1 MKSCTP
7 LWREAHLQ
15 VKKVKA
21 PHVWSTF
28 GSWDVEKAHAV
39 VPRSTCPS
47 QNAQSTPTSD
57 HFWKLWCQKSAR
69 HCGAEHISKSKRAK
83 HTMRGP
89 FLEVDM
95 SRKWTPLW
103 RKAHFQVKSVK
114 NWGARNTFGRSDVV
128 LRGRCK
134 EFCTLPKVSKTCG
147 FCSSFSYNHHHT
159 TLHSTPLQ
167 LQLQQHLQLQL
178 QYATLHSI
186 TLHYAT
192 LHYNYSDN
200 YNCNYK
206 YNYKLNPTT
215 TATTLH
221 YTNIRWR

>member
-1 MKSCTP
+1 MWSDKRWKVARCCGAKHICK
-7 LWREAHLQ
+7 W
-15 VKKVKA
+15 KKLKT

-28 GSWDVEKAHAV
+28 GSWDVEKVHAV

-69 HCGAEHISKSKRAK
+69 RCGAEHISKSKRAK

-95 SRKWTPLW
+95 SKKWTPLW
-103 RKAHFQVKSVK
+103 RKAHFQVKSVE

-167 LQLQQHLQLQL
+167 LQLQLQL
-178 QYATLHSI
+178 QYAINYT
-186 TLHYAT
+186 TLHYT
-192 LHYNYSDN
+192 
-200 YNCNYK
+200 
-206 YNYKLNPTT
+206 TT
-215 TATTLH
+215 TATTTTATTSTT
-221 YTNIRWR
+221 TN

>member
-1 MKSCTP
+1 MKNCTL
-7 LWREAHLQ
+7 LWRE
-15 VKKVKA
+15 VKKLKA

-28 GSWDVEKAHAV
+28 GSWDVEKVHAV

-103 RKAHFQVKSVK
+103 RKAHFQVESVK

-159 TLHSTPLQ
+159 TLHSTPLHSTTTTTTTTTTPTTTTTTTIRYTTFNYTTLRYTT
-167 LQLQQHLQLQL
+167 LQLQRQLQLQL
-178 QYATLHSI
+178 QVQLQIKS
-186 TLHYAT
+186 
-192 LHYNYSDN
+192 N
-200 YNCNYK
+200 YNCNYI
-206 YNYKLNPTT
+206 
-215 TATTLH
+215 TLH
-221 YTNIRWR
+221 